1 LAHVQYRFMKL
12 TRAAALAFLAAFS
25 TLFAQVAVHRI
36 VSAKMLNNY
45 AFFVLSLTMLG
56 FAASGTWLAL
66 RGQERSDSRGDRLS
80 FGAALFGLGLVVATT
95 IFYVAPSV
103 EDWNASS
110 RLELALGFLS
120 CIPFALLYA
129 AAFAGS
135 GLILGILLSA
145 PDLDARRVY
154 FVDLVGSAA
163 GAFAVIP
170 AVSLLGAERAAMVA
184 GLLLLAGVAGLAPP
198 STRATRLLCGLC
210 AIALLVGIVAPEAV
224 FRLRYPRES
233 PLGRT
238 QVGDPRYVL
247 EHVTWDPIARIEVSR
262 TAAPDP
268 DGSRWP
274 ALFGPDREM
283 LSRFRLL
290 ITQNNN
296 AYTYAPNWDGE
307 PATLRGL
314 QQTIYAAAYEASGKS
329 RPRVLAIGV
338 GGGMDVLTALSYEAS
353 SITGVEVNGATLE
366 ILRRTYEDHFRPWVG
381 DPRVTL
387 VHDDGRHHLA
397 SRPERYDVLQ
407 LSGVDSVSGTPGAA
421 HVFSENYLYT
431 AEALDLYLSRLDED
445 GVLAIMRPEYVP
457 PRDMLRLLLTVV
469 EALERA
475 GRARPADHVIVVV
488 AKNGEL
494 VSVLVKL
501 RPFSMTETRRAG
513 LWATR
518 NPYLTLAAAP
528 GFEPAKPNLYHSF
541 LSLAGPRERAS
552 ALARYP
558 YDVMPVTDDRP
569 FFFRTTYWSHLWPG
583 RGPDPGP
590 PTLEIGLLSLLLVCG
605 AASFA
610 FVLLPLRAL
619 RRRGSY
625 SEAWRPGIYFTCI
638 GLGYMGVE
646 MAFIQKFG
654 LLLGHPNYALSVV
667 LASLLFATG
676 VGALL
681 SQAIVRGLGGRVRYV
696 GYALAGVLLAELLLA
711 FPHLHGWIVL
721 PMAVRTLIVT
731 ALVAP
736 VGLLLGVYFP
746 TGLERLKQTAPA
758 FVPWAWGLNGMA
770 SVVAP
775 VLSVGVSVTFG
786 VAFLVLSS
794 IPIYLLAGLAA
805 LDGAAAP

>member
-1 LAHVQYRFMKL
+1 MKP

-66 RGQERSDSRGDRLS
+66 RGQERPDWRSDRLS
-80 FGAALFGLGLVVATT
+80 FGAALFGLGLVVATAL
-95 IFYVAPSV
+95 FYPAPSV

-120 CIPFALLYA
+120 CVPFALLYS

-135 GLILGILLSA
+135 GLILGVLLSA

-184 GLLLLAGVAGLAPP
+184 GLLLLSGVAWLAAPVRP
-198 STRATRLLCGLC
+198 QTRLLCGLS
-210 AIALLVGIVAPEAV
+210 ALALLVACVAPEAV

-233 PLGRT
+233 PLGLT
-238 QVGDPRYVL
+238 QLGDPRYVL
-247 EHVTWDPIARIEVSR
+247 EHVAWDPIARIEVSR

-296 AYTYAPNWDGE
+296 AYTYAPDYDGE

-314 QQTIYAAAYEASGKS
+314 QQTIYAAAYEASEKK

-338 GGGMDVLTALSYEAS
+338 GGGIDILTALSYDAS
-353 SITGVEVNGATLE
+353 AITGVEVNGATLE
-366 ILRRTYEDHFRPWVG
+366 ILRRTYGDHFRPWVG

-431 AEALDLYLSRLDED
+431 AEALDLYLSRLDGD
-445 GVLAIMRPEYVP
+445 GVLAVMRPEYVP

-488 AKNGEL
+488 ARNGEL

-501 RPFSMTETRRAG
+501 RPFSADEVRRAG

-518 NPYLTLAAAP
+518 NPYLTFAAAP
-528 GFEPAKPNLYHSF
+528 GFVPAKPNLYHSF

-552 ALARYP
+552 ALVRYP
-558 YDVMPVTDDRP
+558 YDVRPVTDDRP

-590 PTLEIGLLSLLLVCG
+590 PALEIGLLSLLLVCG

-619 RRRGSY
+619 RRRGASG
-625 SEAWRPGIYFTCI
+625 AGKPGVYFTCI
-638 GLGYMGVE
+638 GLGYMAVE
-646 MAFIQKFG
+646 MALIQKFG

-676 VGALL
+676 IGALF
-681 SQAIVRGLGGRVRYV
+681 SQAIVRGLGGKVRYV

-721 PMAVRTLIVT
+721 PMALRTLIVT

-746 TGLERLKQTAPA
+746 TGLERLKRTAPA

-775 VLSVGVSVTFG
+775 VLSVAVSVTFG
-786 VAFLVLSS
+786 VAFLVLSA

-805 LDGAAAP
+805 LDEAAAP